1 MAAEEIRI
9 PDIGDAGDVEV
20 IELCVAPGDAV
31 SIDDP
36 LIVIES
42 DKASMEVPSTVAG
55 TVDRIAVAVGD
66 TCTEGD
72 LNVVVESGAD
82 APDAPAEAMPE
93 PEGVPEGQP
102 EAPSPAT
109 WDTAYPASAAQ
120 RHLCCRE
127 NTYTRAY
134 PNPKIRQN

>member
-55 TVDRIAVAVGD
+55 TVDRIA
-66 TCTEGD
+66 
-72 LNVVVESGAD
+72 
-82 APDAPAEAMPE
+82 
-93 PEGVPEGQP
+93 
-102 EAPSPAT
+102 
-109 WDTAYPASAAQ
+109 
-120 RHLCCRE
+120 
-127 NTYTRAY
+127 
-134 PNPKIRQN
+134 